1 MNTVVIDTSLKKL
14 EDITATLLQKI
25 DLVSYEELST
35 FADERELLV
44 QRIID
49 SQEFIS
55 SEHVT
60 RLKELK
66 EYDQVILF
74 KMEDFKNEASKWLS
88 KQGAIREQKN
98 AYGASYNV
106 DSFFVDHKK

>member
-1 MNTVVIDTSLKKL
+1 MNTVIDTSLKQL
-14 EDITATLLQKI
+14 EDITAILLQRI

-44 QRIID
+44 QHITD
-49 SQEFIS
+49 SQESIS
-55 SEHVT
+55 SGHVT
-60 RLKELK
+60 RLKELQK
-66 EYDQVILF
+66 YDQVILS
-74 KMEDFKNEASKWLS
+74 KMEEYKNEASKWLS
-88 KQGAIREQKN
+88 RQGAIREQKN